1 MSLEYIPCKYHHHR
15 SSFLPP
21 FHVVEEKFTSTVS
34 SNIVMDPQYLTL
46 IHGVESEGNLC
57 NITKTIRVNISVKLG
72 VSDNIQIGQN
82 SSPSEIQSYMALF
95 KEFRD
100 VFAWTYK

>member
-1 MSLEYIPCKYHHHR
+1 MEGVSLEENPWEEHHHR

-46 IHGVESEGNLC
+46 IHGVESEGNL
-57 NITKTIRVNISVKLG
+57 
-72 VSDNIQIGQN
+72 
-82 SSPSEIQSYMALF
+82 
-95 KEFRD
+95 
-100 VFAWTYK
+100 